1 MTYRLSY
8 FISPEDSWQKSVSQS
23 SPYQL
28 APQGQTD
35 DSIEVT
41 LNFDNINSNLFH
53 TFEMNYLYSISAY
66 TQHTDRT

>member
-1 MTYRLSY
+1 MVTLSYTNVQEKHPVFNY

-23 SPYQL
+23 GPYQL

-41 LNFDNINSNLFH
+41 LNFDNINSNL
-53 TFEMNYLYSISAY
+53 
-66 TQHTDRT
+66 DD